1 MIENENDLNR
11 FIEAQERS
19 YFNALSEIRNG
30 KKQTHWM
37 WYVFPQIRGLG
48 TSDVSVKFGIA
59 DLKEAEAYL
68 AHPILGSR
76 LIEISKA
83 VLKFTENQLTTF
95 SEARMILN
103 CNRA

>member
-1 MIENENDLNR
+1 MIENENDINR

-19 YFNALSEIRNG
+19 YSNALAEIRNG

-59 DLKEAEAYL
+59 DLKEAEAYF

-76 LIEISKA
+76 LIEIS
-83 VLKFTENQLTTF
+83 N
-95 SEARMILN
+95 
-103 CNRA
+103 